1 MIGKRVGHAAP
12 GGRDPAG
19 RIAPSLIFGVAGGW
33 TMLVSPARARCR
45 VSPLAPARPVVA
57 AMSLTTADCQLAA
70 GLAMRHLAS
79 DEFAATP
86 APLLDR
92 QIGAACFRGGS
103 SMASWALPAELPFVQ
118 VGLPP
123 LAGAMVEAWQVPAV
137 RGRARLGA
145 AHYAWSDTYLFG
157 SIAPQAFADLPLQE
171 ATRLTYDA
179 VFAVLARTGYRYLLR
194 AWNYVPAINREAD
207 EPGGLERYRQ
217 FNLGRAASFDA
228 AQAPT
233 HEGAPAACA
242 LGTEEGGALC
252 VYFLAMRQPPE
263 PIENPRQVSA
273 YRYPL
278 QYGPRSPT
286 FSRAALVRGEGGA
299 RLFISGT
306 ASIVGHQ
313 TVHVGDVAAQTRE
326 TLTNIDAV
334 VTAARRRLGDA
345 TAWPLEALSYKAYV
359 RHAGDLPQVQRE
371 VTAALGPTADVLYL
385 RADICRSDLLVEIEG
400 FG

>member
-1 MIGKRVGHAAP
+1 MSVTVTGCQLVASLALRHIALDDFAAAP
-12 GGRDPAG
+12 AADH
-19 RIAPSLIFGVAGGW
+19 
-33 TMLVSPARARCR
+33 AR
-45 VSPLAPARPVVA
+45 L
-57 AMSLTTADCQLAA
+57 
-70 GLAMRHLAS
+70 
-79 DEFAATP
+79 
-86 APLLDR
+86 
-92 QIGAACFRGGS
+92 IGAASLGNG
-103 SMASWALPAELPFVQ
+103 ASTNGCVPPSELPFVH
-118 VGLPP
+118 VALSALDG
-123 LAGAMVEAWQVPAV
+123 AGQIEAWQVAQV

-145 AHYAWSDTYLFG
+145 ARYAWSDDYLFG
-157 SIAPQAFADLPLQE
+157 TIAPQAFADLPLQE

-194 AWNYVPAINREAD
+194 AWNYVPAINREAG

-217 FNLGRAASFDA
+217 FNLGRASSFDA

-242 LGTEEGGALC
+242 LGTDGDALC
-252 VYFLAMRQPPE
+252 MYFLAMRQPPE

-286 FSRAALVRGEGGA
+286 FSRAAMVRGDDGA

-326 TLTNIDAV
+326 TLTNIEAV

-345 TAWPLEALSYKAYV
+345 AAWPLDALAYKAYV
-359 RHAGDLPQVQRE
+359 RHAGDLPLVKRE
-371 VTAALGPTADVLYL
+371 VSAALGQAAEVLYL